1 MRYIIKRTTKKN
13 FIQVS
18 TEYWDGAAW
27 TKTERHARV
36 YNDVRTV
43 HSDLL
48 VLTNGK
54 ETGQQLTVVNV

>member
-1 MRYIIKRTTKKN
+1 MKYIIKRTTKKN
-13 FIQVS
+13 FIRVS

-27 TKTERHARV
+27 TKTEHHARV

-43 HSDLL
+43 HNDLL
-48 VLTNGK
+48 ILTNGK